1 MEIHLFRVVPKIK
14 IESSDNNSKSGMVR
28 FISGKYQIYLIIALL
43 MNFQHIFSLT
53 LIFNEAS
60 TVVASLKL

>member
-14 IESSDNNSKSGMVR
+14 IESSDNKSKSGMVR
-28 FISGKYQIYLIIALL
+28 FISGKYQIYLIITLL

-53 LIFNEAS
+53 LIFNKAS
-60 TVVASLKL
+60 TFVASLKL